1 MKGKATTK
9 AEKAGVKANTKDA
22 KVTKSVE
29 KKNKAVPEEM
39 TADFEHLPSS
49 EEEEEDDDEEED
61 EEFDGFESTDDEGEE
76 EEEKEKKSKGPVNE
90 EKIKETIQKSK
101 NNKKKEDKEDKPGV
115 VYVGRIPHGF
125 YEQQMRS
132 YFNQFG
138 DITRLRLSR
147 NKKTGRSKHYAFIE
161 FSSREVAKI
170 VAEAM
175 NNYLL
180 FGHILKVHL
189 LEPSQVHENLF
200 VGANKA
206 FKPVPWT
213 RIARVN
219 NDKQKPK
226 AALEELQSKHEKRLK
241 EKNDKLAK
249 LGINYSYDISSPKK
263 NSTPKKKKKTSKK

>member
-9 AEKAGVKANTKDA
+9 AGKAGVKADTKGA

-49 EEEEEDDDEEED
+49 DEEEED
-61 EEFDGFESTDDEGEE
+61 EEEEAEEEYDGFESTDDEEV
-76 EEEKEKKSKGPVNE
+76 EEKKEKTSKGTVDE
-90 EKIKETIQKSK
+90 EKIKETIQKTK
-101 NNKKKEDKEDKPGV
+101 NNKKKDDKEDKPGV

-170 VAEAM
+170 VAESM

-180 FGHILKVHL
+180 FGHILKVQL
-189 LEPSQVHENLF
+189 LEPSQVHDNLF

-226 AALEELQSKHEKRLK
+226 AALEDLQSKHEKRLK
-241 EKNDKLAK
+241 EKNDNLAK

-263 NSTPKKKKKTSKK
+263 NPTPKKKKKTSKK